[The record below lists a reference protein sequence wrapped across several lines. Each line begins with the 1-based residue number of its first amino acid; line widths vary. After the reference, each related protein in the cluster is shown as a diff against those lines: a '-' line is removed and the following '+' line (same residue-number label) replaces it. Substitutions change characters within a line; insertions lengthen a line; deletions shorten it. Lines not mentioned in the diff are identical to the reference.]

1 MTNQSSNHRPLKV
14 EVMVTLER
22 DRFAGGHVKCWERFG
37 EAAADTHP
45 SMRQGPFLQAPIPKL
60 S

>member
-1 MTNQSSNHRPLKV
+1 MIAAPDRRHALNVAVL
-14 EVMVTLER
+14 VTLER
-22 DRFAGGHVKCWERFG
+22 GPDAGGHVKCWERYG